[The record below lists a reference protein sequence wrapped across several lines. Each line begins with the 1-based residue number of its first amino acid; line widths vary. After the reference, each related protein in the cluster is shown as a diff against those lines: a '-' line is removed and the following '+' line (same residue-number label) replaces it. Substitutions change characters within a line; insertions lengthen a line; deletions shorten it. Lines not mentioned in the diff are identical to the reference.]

1 MQTKGLK
8 LTDVLTTV
16 VVAIVFGIVY
26 KCGDRFTMRSNRLD
40 FISINSFMAC
50 GLLLRQWHIC

>member
-1 MQTKGLK
+1 MFMQTKGLK

-26 KCGDRFTMRSNRLD
+26 KVWGPLYY
-40 FISINSFMAC
+40 AVKP
-50 GLLLRQWHIC
+50 L

>member
-26 KCGDRFTMRSNRLD
+26 KVWDRFTMR
-40 FISINSFMAC
+40 
-50 GLLLRQWHIC
+50 